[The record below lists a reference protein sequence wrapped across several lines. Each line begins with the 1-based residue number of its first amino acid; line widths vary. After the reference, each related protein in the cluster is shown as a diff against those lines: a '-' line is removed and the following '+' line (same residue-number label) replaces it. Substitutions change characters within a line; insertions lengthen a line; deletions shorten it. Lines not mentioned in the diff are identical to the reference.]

1 MGRKAARKDN
11 GSGTIYYIESQG
23 RWKAEIHWTD
33 AKGEVQRKTFS
44 SVKKTEVKNK
54 LEEFKKQLILKSGN
68 IPKGSISFEEFANNW
83 LTTKLRNSLKPSSYM
98 RKEVTLK
105 HQVYPILGA
114 IPIEEITH
122 TDIQNMVNTLYDGG
136 LSYSTV
142 KKAYEAVNGCLRE
155 YRIVSRLHGNY
166 NPCEGIAL
174 PQNNA
179 RASSDIVFYNEE
191 QRKKIIAEATRT
203 YSNGKPVY
211 RMGYAFVVLMFTG
224 MRIGEL
230 LALTWNDVDFK
241 KNTILINKNMVVVK
255 ADKKDATNYK
265 MLNQKSTKTN
275 AGRVLSMN
283 SPTLAAMHQLHVIT
297 GKQKYV
303 ICTQNNKQIRP
314 RNIERNFHSILKNAG
329 ILEEGSGSC
338 GVHPLRHTFA
348 SMLFQN
354 GCDVKTVSELL
365 GHSDTKITEN
375 TYIHLIQEHKAMQMM
390 SLDKYIS

>member
-1 MGRKAARKDN
+1 MGGQKVKKDN
-11 GSGTIYYIESQG
+11 GSGTIYYIESQK
-23 RWKAEIHWTD
+23 RWKAEYRWVD
-33 AKGEVQRKTFS
+33 ASGALQRKTFS
-44 SVKKTEVKNK
+44 GTKKTVVKQK
-54 LEEFKKQLILKSGN
+54 LEEFKKQMLLNNGAMSSN
-68 IPKGSISFEEFANNW
+68 SVRFEEFADNW
-83 LTTKLRNSLKPSSYM
+83 LTTKQKNTLKPSSYM

-105 HQVYPILGA
+105 NQVYPIIGG
-114 IPIEEITH
+114 IPIDQISH
-122 TDIQNMVNTLYDGG
+122 SDIQNMVNTLSESG

-155 YRIVSRLHGNY
+155 YRIVSRLPGIF

-174 PQNNA
+174 PENTQ
-179 RASSDIVFYNEE
+179 RAASDIVYYNEE
-191 QRKKIIAEATRT
+191 QRKKIIDEATRT

-211 RMGYAFVVLMFTG
+211 RMGYVFVVLMFTG

-230 LALTWNDVDFK
+230 LALTWDDVDFK
-241 KNTILINKNMVVVK
+241 KNTILVNKNMVVVK
-255 ADKKDATNYK
+255 ADAKDPTNYK

-275 AGRVLSMN
+275 AGRVLSIN
-283 SPTLAAMHQLHVIT
+283 SATAFALHQLHLLT

-303 ICTQNNKQIRP
+303 VCTKNNKQIRP
-314 RNIERNFHSILKNAG
+314 RNIERNFHNILKNAG
-329 ILEEGSGSC
+329 ILDPDSGSC

-375 TYIHLIQEHKAMQMM
+375 IYIHLIQEHKAMQMQ
-390 SLDKYIS
+390 SLDRYIS